1 MTRDM
6 KMKILFNCLIIGMAI
21 FLVSCE
27 EDGPTPE
34 PTIEFLTGDNYVG
47 SDTTLYVNSNF
58 TIGITAE
65 SMSEKNITQ
74 VSLIRKLDNGTPVL
88 IADTATSSHS
98 VNLHWNVTANATPGF
113 YEEFTCE
120 VSDANH
126 MASSTSLTVYT
137 VAADPGI
144 IYRKNIILTSF
155 NIDLDHFFS
164 TTNGYVYDISDCSN
178 PNIQELIDL
187 AYYDN
192 VTTGHTFM
200 SPDVEFLQTIYPSV
214 ADWTHKNIT
223 RFSKT
228 EITAGAF
235 DAIETIDEFNNAME
249 NAVEHFDLKFVDNV
263 DEGIQYG
270 GEFAIAFKNKEGIR
284 GLLKVI
290 GVQSSPNFGESII
303 TFDMKIEKDI
313 E

>member
-1 MTRDM
+1 M
-6 KMKILFNCLIIGMAI
+6 KTKILFNLLIIGI
-21 FLVSCE
+21 SLFVVSCA
-27 EDGPTPE
+27 EDEPTPE
-34 PTIEFLTGDNYVG
+34 PTVEFITGDNYVG
-47 SDTTLYVNSNF
+47 TDTSLFVNSNF

-65 SMSEKNITQ
+65 SKSEKNITQ

-98 VNLHWNVTANATPGF
+98 VNLQWPVTTNGNPGF

-126 MASSTSLTVYT
+126 MTSSISFTVYT

-144 IYRKNIILTSF
+144 IHRKNVILTSF

-164 TTNGYVYDISDCSN
+164 TSNGYAYDISDCIN
-178 PNIQELIDL
+178 PNIQEIIDL

-200 SPDVEFLQTIYPSV
+200 SPDVEFLHSIYPSV
-214 ADWTHKNIT
+214 ENWTYKNQT

-235 DAIETIDEFNNAME
+235 DAIETIDEFNNALE
-249 NAVEHFDLKFVDNV
+249 NAVEHFDLKFVDQV

-270 GEFAIAFKNKEGIR
+270 GEFAIAFKNKNGIR
-284 GLLKVI
+284 GLLKVND
-290 GVQSSPNFGESII
+290 VQSSPNYGESII